1 MILFRVQKIG
11 AGGSRNLVRWTE
23 LEMNNCSEG
32 PKLFRPLPGH
42 LGNRFLTCNLIKNE
56 ASSSA
61 VLPSGSVFKDLGSFG
76 HFWSVLS
83 RFFVKS
89 PYYSENCY

>member
-1 MILFRVQKIG
+1 
-11 AGGSRNLVRWTE
+11 
-23 LEMNNCSEG
+23 MNNCSEG
-32 PKLFRPLPGH
+32 PKLFRPLSGH

-61 VLPSGSVFKDLGSFG
+61 VLPSGSVFKDLGPFG

-83 RFFVKS
+83 LFFGKKSVFFRKLLLSVKIL
-89 PYYSENCY
+89 NI